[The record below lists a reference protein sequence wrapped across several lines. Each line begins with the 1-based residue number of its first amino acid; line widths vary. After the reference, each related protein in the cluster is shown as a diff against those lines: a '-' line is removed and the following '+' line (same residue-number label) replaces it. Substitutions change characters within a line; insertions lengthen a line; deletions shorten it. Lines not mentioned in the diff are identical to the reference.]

1 MIQDNYKQ
9 RETFQMRTA
18 KEYKRKVWDTLP
30 RIVSSLFL
38 SSSLFAF
45 LFLLSYIW
53 CVNPK
58 LPIQKRPMKHRHPE
72 LAYQISQWWEGDG
85 CNAEI
90 APVWLSMPWYSTLSR
105 QILPWISSGA
115 QLIWSGCDRTLGL
128 DGANVG
134 AKMEQPEKKVCWIK
148 G

>member
-9 RETFQMRTA
+9 GDTFQMSTA
-18 KEYKRKVWDTLP
+18 ECKRIQHVWDTLP
-30 RIVSSLFL
+30 RNVSSLSLFL
-38 SSSLFAF
+38 STSLSSF

-58 LPIQKRPMKHRHPE
+58 LPIQKRAMKHRHPE
-72 LAYQISQWWEGDG
+72 LAYQISRWWEGDG

-90 APVWLSMPWYSTLSR
+90 APVWLSMPLYSTLPWR
-105 QILPWISSGA
+105 ILPCIWSGA

-128 DGANVG
+128 DGA
-134 AKMEQPEKKVCWIK
+134 KMEQPEQKVCWIK